1 MENTPNTAAHD
12 FRRYVP
18 PKDWSRFEGIDV
30 SDPHKYSETILKS
43 PHLEA
48 IREDWRKKLDVP
60 FYGVTNDGKRR
71 EGLYQIRDEGAPTKN
86 MVEAARRVLSS
97 LSPSEKADS
106 VHDVDS
112 DKCRRWSNP
121 EFVLHQCGIRLED
134 LEKTKREAI
143 IDLLEQSLSPSGFAK
158 VRGAMKVNKFLGEI
172 CGKEAI
178 LNEHSYSFTLF
189 GEPSETEPWGY
200 MLFGHHLCLNVFI
213 ARQQMVI
220 GPVFIGAEPNIIDE
234 GLDKGLTLCANEGQ
248 LGLQL
253 MQSLPPKLQQ
263 KAQVYPTMKDP
274 AMPEGRWN
282 PADQRHMA
290 GAFQDNR
297 VIPYEGVVVTDMSE
311 EQQILVMAIVHEFLA
326 LWPSEPLRHRLKQI
340 LKHLTE
346 THFSWIGGF
355 GEDKPFYYRI
365 QSPVALFEF
374 DHHSGVFLTN
384 KEPAKYHIHTI
395 QRLPNG
401 NDYGRALRELLRAR

>member
-1 MENTPNTAAHD
+1 
-12 FRRYVP
+12 
-18 PKDWSRFEGIDV
+18 
-30 SDPHKYSETILKS
+30 
-43 PHLEA
+43 
-48 IREDWRKKLDVP
+48 
-60 FYGVTNDGKRR
+60 
-71 EGLYQIRDEGAPTKN
+71 
-86 MVEAARRVLSS
+86 MVDAARRVLDS
-97 LSPSEKADS
+97 LSPSEKADT
-106 VHDVDS
+106 VHDLDS
-112 DKCRRWSNP
+112 DTCRRWSNP
-121 EFVLHQCGIRLED
+121 EFVLHKCGVRLED
-134 LEKTKREAI
+134 LEKTKTETI
-143 IDLLEQSLSPSGFAK
+143 IGLLEQSLSPSGFAK

-213 ARQQMVI
+213 ACQQMVI

-253 MQSLPPKLQQ
+253 MQSLPPMLQQ
-263 KAQVYPTMKDP
+263 KAQIYPTMKDP

-297 VIPYEGVVVTDMSE
+297 VIPYEGIVVTDMSE
-311 EQQILVMAIVHEFLA
+311 EQQILIMAIVHEFLA
-326 LWPSEPLRHRLKQI
+326 LWPAEPLRHRLKQI

-346 THFSWIGGF
+346 THFCWIGGF
-355 GEDKPFYYRI
+355 GEDDPFYYRI

-401 NDYGRALRELLRAR
+401 NDYGRALRELLRPR

>member
-1 MENTPNTAAHD
+1 MPHGRASTMN
-12 FRRYVP
+12 RRQVCEYKYSPP
-18 PKDWSRFEGIDV
+18 PKSWAVQDRTKFGGIFIVDSKVRFRDSEDGPSLSTQSPHVEPSETIPYSGRPLQLSTIADAPTGDRLAKWQTQQRQPNITTGVMFHQKENWSRFEGIDV
-30 SDPHKYSETILKS
+30 SDPHKYSEAVLKS

-48 IREDWRKKLDVP
+48 IREDWSKKLDVP

-71 EGLYQIRDEGAPTKN
+71 EGLYQIRDEGAPTRK
-86 MVEAARRVLSS
+86 MVEAARRVLDS
-97 LSPSEKADS
+97 LSPSEKADT
-106 VHDVDS
+106 VHDLDS
-112 DKCRRWSNP
+112 DTWS
-121 EFVLHQCGIRLED
+121 L
-134 LEKTKREAI
+134 TK
-143 IDLLEQSLSPSGFAK
+143 LT
-158 VRGAMKVNKFLGEI
+158 VRK
-172 CGKEAI
+172 
-178 LNEHSYSFTLF
+178 
-189 GEPSETEPWGY
+189 
-200 MLFGHHLCLNVFI
+200 
-213 ARQQMVI
+213 
-220 GPVFIGAEPNIIDE
+220 IIDE

-253 MQSLPPKLQQ
+253 MQSLPPELQR
-263 KAQVYPTMKDP
+263 KAQIYPTMKDP

-326 LWPSEPLRHRLKQI
+326 LWPYEPLRHRLKQI

-346 THFSWIGGF
+346 THFCWIGGF
-355 GEDKPFYYRI
+355 GEDDPFYYRI

-401 NDYGRALRELLRAR
+401 NDYGRALRELLRPR

>member
-1 MENTPNTAAHD
+1 
-12 FRRYVP
+12 
-18 PKDWSRFEGIDV
+18 WSRFEGIDV
-30 SDPHKYSETILKS
+30 SDPHKYSEAILKS

-48 IREDWRKKLDVP
+48 IREDWRKKLDAP

-71 EGLYQIRDEGAPTKN
+71 EGLYQIRDEGAPTKQ
-86 MVEAARRVLSS
+86 MSVRKSRYS
-97 LSPSEKADS
+97 L
-106 VHDVDS
+106 
-112 DKCRRWSNP
+112 
-121 EFVLHQCGIRLED
+121 RL
-134 LEKTKREAI
+134 
-143 IDLLEQSLSPSGFAK
+143 GFGYMIMLA
-158 VRGAMKVNKFLGEI
+158 F
-172 CGKEAI
+172 
-178 LNEHSYSFTLF
+178 SFTLF

-220 GPVFIGAEPNIIDE
+220 GPVFIGAEPNVVRKIIDE

-253 MQSLPPKLQQ
+253 MQSLPPILQQ
-263 KAQVYPTMKDP
+263 KAQIYPTMKDP

-297 VIPYEGVVVTDMSE
+297 VIPYEGIIVTDMSE
-311 EQQILVMAIVHEFLA
+311 EQQILIMAIVHEFLA
-326 LWPSEPLRHRLKQI
+326 LWPAEPLRHRLKQI
-340 LKHLTE
+340 LKHLNE
-346 THFSWIGGF
+346 THFCWIGGF
-355 GEDKPFYYRI
+355 GEDDPFYYRI

-401 NDYGRALRELLRAR
+401 NDYGRALRELLRPR